1 MAPNG
6 VYSVRRLEKSVSFEE
21 RLACFLASAQIPPA
35 FSRAGRTDSIDCA
48 TPTHLAELNHLEAS
62 RRARSPSHLLL
73 ELRARHI
80 LGLEVGLRSPHPFHA
95 ASAPHSVSS
104 SLIAKCSSTAFFSS
118 SSMSCSSSL
127 VFHSFSS
134 SLAQLHFRADV
145 LGQVVAHVS
154 HHFSQN
160 IFTAFSMNFRSCSVN
175 SRSCPA
181 VSRSQ
186 RIAQASFRNHLGRFL
201 PTRAFLP
208 RTAPSSV
215 PAASCSSRL
224 PFCSSS
230 NASFSCACA
239 CASLLSSQV
248 KWCCRPL
255 SNEGSSSHFS

>member
-145 LGQVVAHVS
+145 LGQVVALRLAPFLTEYFHRIQHEFPLLLRELAVLPGRV
-154 HHFSQN
+154 QV
-160 IFTAFSMNFRSCSVN
+160 TAY
-175 SRSCPA
+175 
-181 VSRSQ
+181 
-186 RIAQASFRNHLGRFL
+186 
-201 PTRAFLP
+201 
-208 RTAPSSV
+208 
-215 PAASCSSRL
+215 CSS
-224 PFCSSS
+224 
-230 NASFSCACA
+230 
-239 CASLLSSQV
+239 
-248 KWCCRPL
+248 
-255 SNEGSSSHFS
+255 